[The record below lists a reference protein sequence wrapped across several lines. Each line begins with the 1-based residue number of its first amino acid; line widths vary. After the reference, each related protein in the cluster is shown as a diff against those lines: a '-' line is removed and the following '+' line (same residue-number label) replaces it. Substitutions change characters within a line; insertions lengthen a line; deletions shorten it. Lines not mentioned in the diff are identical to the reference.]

1 MRLDVFKM
9 NEELEEQKKK
19 LKARDALIKSMSS
32 TLERALS
39 TEESDLDRA
48 FLKILSADIK
58 AFKCDELLNKKEA

>member
-58 AFKCDELLNKKEA
+58 SFKCDELLNKKEA

>member
-19 LKARDALIKSMSS
+19 IAARDKLIKSMSN
-32 TLERALS
+32 TLDRALS

-58 AFKCDELLNKKEA
+58 SFKCDELLNKKGS